1 MGLHDDILAAIH
13 NTDHP
18 HERPFVTL
26 SYAQSL
32 DGSLAAN
39 QGERTQISG
48 SESARLTHFLRA
60 NHDAILIGIGTL
72 LIDNPQL
79 TVRLVEGKNPRPVV
93 LDSKLQ
99 TQADSLLVRSN
110 PPWIAT
116 IKSTDDM
123 LAQQLKSKG
132 VKIFTLPADDEGRV
146 SLPEL
151 MKVLHGEGI
160 KSIMVEGGARVITGF
175 LLAKLVDYLV
185 LTISPQILGGL
196 PSVQFDRW
204 QKNNDFPVK
213 GIRMCNYSIE
223 KAGVDLVVFG
233 RLEW

>member
-48 SESARLTHFLRA
+48 SESARLTHSLRA

>member
-1 MGLHDDILAAIH
+1 MGLPDDIIAAIH

-48 SESARLTHFLRA
+48 SESARLAHSLRA

-72 LIDNPQL
+72 LIDDPQL
-79 TVRLVEGKNPRPVV
+79 TVRLVEGENPRPVV

-99 TQADSLLVRSN
+99 TPADSLLVRTN

-116 IKSTDDM
+116 IKNSDDM
-123 LAQQLKSKG
+123 DAQQLISQG
-132 VKIFTLPADDEGRV
+132 VKLFTLPANDAGRV

-151 MKVLHGEGI
+151 MKALHGEGI

-175 LLAKLVDYLV
+175 LYAKLVDYLV
-185 LTISPQILGGL
+185 LTISPQILGGV

-204 QKNNDFPVK
+204 QNNNDFRVK
-213 GIRMCNYSIE
+213 GIRMGNYSIE

>member
-1 MGLHDDILAAIH
+1 MGLPDDILAAIH

-60 NHDAILIGIGTL
+60 YHDAILIGIGTL
-72 LIDNPQL
+72 LIDDPQL
-79 TVRLVEGKNPRPVV
+79 TVRLVEGENPRPVV

-99 TQADSLLVRSN
+99 TPADSLLVRTNS
-110 PPWIAT
+110 PWIAT
-116 IKSTDDM
+116 IKNSDDM
-123 LAQQLKSKG
+123 DAQQLISQG
-132 VKIFTLPADDEGRV
+132 VKLFTLPANDAGRV

-151 MKVLHGEGI
+151 MKALHGEGI

-175 LLAKLVDYLV
+175 LYAKLVDYLV
-185 LTISPQILGGL
+185 LTISPQILGGV

-204 QKNNDFPVK
+204 QNNNDFRVK
-213 GIRMCNYSIE
+213 GIRMGNYSIE

>member
-1 MGLHDDILAAIH
+1 MGLPDDILAAIH

-18 HERPFVTL
+18 HNRPFVTL

-32 DGSLAAN
+32 DGSLAAKR
-39 QGERTQISG
+39 GERTQISG
-48 SESARLTHFLRA
+48 SESARLTHILRA

-79 TVRLVEGKNPRPVV
+79 TVRLVEGENPRPVV

-99 TQADSLLVRSN
+99 TPSDSFLVRSN

-123 LAQQLKSKG
+123 YAQQLTSKG
-132 VKIFTLPADDEGRV
+132 VKMFTLPANDAGQV

-151 MKVLHGEGI
+151 MNVLHGEGI

-185 LTISPQILGGL
+185 LTISPQILGGV

-204 QKNNDFPVK
+204 QNNNDFRVK
-213 GIRMCNYSIE
+213 GIRMGNYSID